1 MLFFNYQNKNK
12 KINMEKEIEEM
23 NKFNITEKLMESKLE
38 ENNGNSELV
47 IQILPNNYTK
57 YDKSIKIILLGDSG
71 VGKTSIINCLLGN
84 GKDKFEN
91 DTVSLEYFNYNIKV
105 NNYIIRMKIW
115 DTVGHEKFNSIT
127 SNYYKTADVAVFI
140 YAINDMNSFNN
151 INNWFNELK
160 DKNNAEIE
168 DKNMIKI
175 LVGNKND
182 LINERKVTYETGEQ
196 MKKDKSFYLFEEIN
210 CYNINNNDFGK
221 GKILTKD
228 YVKDLFVNIGKIIY
242 KKDSISRV
250 NSSIYAYEA
259 SKSILDIPE
268 ESRENTKYENKKN
281 KLCCC

>member
-1 MLFFNYQNKNK
+1 
-12 KINMEKEIEEM
+12 MEKGKDENMSKELLSSDVG
-23 NKFNITEKLMESKLE
+23 EKK
-38 ENNGNSELV
+38 NQNELTDLIV
-47 IQILPNNYTK
+47 ERLPK
-57 YDKSIKIILLGDSG
+57 SCSVYDKSIKIILLGDSG
-71 VGKTSIINCLLGN
+71 VGKTSLLNCL
-84 GKDKFEN
+84 EPN
-91 DTVSLEYFNYNIKV
+91 DIDLNQKKTISLEYFNYIIKA
-105 NNYIIRMKIW
+105 NNNIIRMQIW
-115 DTVGHEKFNSIT
+115 DTVGHEKFNSII

-140 YAINDMNSFNN
+140 YAINDINSFNN

-182 LINERKVTYETGEQ
+182 LIYERKVTYETGEQ

-242 KKDSISRV
+242 KENSISRV

-281 KLCCC
+281 KLYCY

>member
-1 MLFFNYQNKNK
+1 
-12 KINMEKEIEEM
+12 MEKEIEEM

-151 INNWFNELK
+151 INNWFDELK

-228 YVKDLFVNIGKIIY
+228 YVKNLFVNIGKIIY
-242 KKDSISRV
+242 KENSISRV

-268 ESRENTKYENKKN
+268 ESRVNTKYENKKN